1 MSTSMKAVVIHEY
14 GNSCKLSYEDVPIPE
29 PGPDEVL
36 VKNHFAGLNF
46 IDTYVRQGI
55 MKLVQPGGIL
65 GFEGAGTV
73 EKLGSGVLGLSVG
86 DRVAF
91 GFIGSNAYS
100 QYSKVGAKYAVKVP
114 DQLTMEQAASTLWQG
129 FTAHAFACSSYPI
142 KAGDKVLV
150 HAAAG
155 GVGSLITQIA
165 KNTGAFVIGTT
176 STEAKASKAREA
188 GADEVILYSQKDF
201 VEEVNRITDGKG
213 VNVIYDGVGKTTFL
227 KNFGCLARRGT
238 VVLFG
243 GASGRPEPLDTGVL
257 AKGSFYVTY
266 GVNFHFVED
275 PAEYSQRATELF
287 TWLTE
292 GKLKFSGGITVVPL
306 SDVKK
311 AHDMLEG
318 RQTTG
323 KVLLQP

>member
-1 MSTSMKAVVIHEY
+1 MTCDLKRMWPSFLY
-14 GNSCKLSYEDVPIPE
+14 
-29 PGPDEVL
+29 PD
-36 VKNHFAGLNF
+36 
-46 IDTYVRQGI
+46 
-55 MKLVQPGGIL
+55 
-65 GFEGAGTV
+65 
-73 EKLGSGVLGLSVG
+73 
-86 DRVAF
+86 
-91 GFIGSNAYS
+91 
-100 QYSKVGAKYAVKVP
+100 
-114 DQLTMEQAASTLWQG
+114 
-129 FTAHAFACSSYPI
+129 
-142 KAGDKVLV
+142 
-150 HAAAG
+150 
-155 GVGSLITQIA
+155 
-165 KNTGAFVIGTT
+165 
-176 STEAKASKAREA
+176 
-188 GADEVILYSQKDF
+188 
-201 VEEVNRITDGKG
+201 
-213 VNVIYDGVGKTTFL
+213 
-227 KNFGCLARRGT
+227 FGCLARRGT

-275 PAEYSQRATELF
+275 PAEYNQRATELF

>member
-1 MSTSMKAVVIHEY
+1 MAINFLQSLLYT
-14 GNSCKLSYEDVPIPE
+14 LSATTDPRSVPPE
-29 PGPDEVL
+29 NHVFSLKSFPPPPTPTKEINTDWSFSRFDSRAKFKRMTCDLKCMWPSFLNPD
-36 VKNHFAGLNF
+36 
-46 IDTYVRQGI
+46 
-55 MKLVQPGGIL
+55 
-65 GFEGAGTV
+65 
-73 EKLGSGVLGLSVG
+73 
-86 DRVAF
+86 
-91 GFIGSNAYS
+91 
-100 QYSKVGAKYAVKVP
+100 
-114 DQLTMEQAASTLWQG
+114 
-129 FTAHAFACSSYPI
+129 
-142 KAGDKVLV
+142 
-150 HAAAG
+150 
-155 GVGSLITQIA
+155 
-165 KNTGAFVIGTT
+165 
-176 STEAKASKAREA
+176 
-188 GADEVILYSQKDF
+188 
-201 VEEVNRITDGKG
+201 
-213 VNVIYDGVGKTTFL
+213 
-227 KNFGCLARRGT
+227 FGCLARRGT